1 VKEVTFKIHEDR
13 TVDIE
18 VTEGNVVAKDL
29 LSVILASLDA
39 IERAT
44 GTSVKQIAEELANGL

>member
-18 VTEGNVVAKDL
+18 VIEGKVVAKDL

-39 IERAT
+39 IERTT